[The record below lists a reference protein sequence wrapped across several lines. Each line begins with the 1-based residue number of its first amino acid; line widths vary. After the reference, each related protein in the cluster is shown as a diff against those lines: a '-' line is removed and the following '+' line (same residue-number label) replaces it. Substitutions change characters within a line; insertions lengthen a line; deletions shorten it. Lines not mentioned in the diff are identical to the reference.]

1 MVRASKKEGN
11 TMKKLILCLGIAGLL
26 WGCGGG
32 TPETEEAGGGVVA
45 DAPVSTPERPIVI
58 LETDSG
64 RVVTEL
70 YPHVAPVTCDSILSL
85 VNQGFY
91 NGLTFHRIVPG
102 FVIQGGDPQG
112 TGTGNAGFQIPAE
125 FSDQSHIEGALSMA
139 RSPANINSSSC
150 QFFICLAPIAH
161 LDGQYNL
168 FGQVIEGMDVV
179 HKLERIPTGAA
190 NRPTEPVYIRRMF
203 ENK

>member
-1 MVRASKKEGN
+1 
-11 TMKKLILCLGIAGLL
+11 MKKLVLCLGIAGLL
-26 WGCGGG
+26 WGCSGG
-32 TPETEEAGGGVVA
+32 TPETEQAGGGAVA
-45 DAPVSTPERPIVI
+45 GVPVSTPERPIVI

-64 RVVTEL
+64 RVVTEF

-91 NGLTFHRIVPG
+91 SGLTFHRIVPG

-125 FSDQSHIEGALSMA
+125 FSDQPHVEGALSMA
-139 RSPANINSSSC
+139 RSPTNINSSSC
-150 QFFICLAPIAH
+150 QFFICLAARPD
-161 LDGQYNL
+161 LDGQYNI

-179 HKLERIPTGAA
+179 HKLEMIPTGAA
-190 NRPTEPVYIRRMF
+190 NRPNEPVYIRRMF

>member
-1 MVRASKKEGN
+1 
-11 TMKKLILCLGIAGLL
+11 MKNLILCFGIAGLL
-26 WGCGGG
+26 WGCGSG
-32 TPETEEAGGGVVA
+32 TPETEKAEGGAVD

-64 RVVTEL
+64 RIVVEF
-70 YPHVAPVTCDSILSL
+70 YPHVAPITCDSVLSL

-125 FSDQSHIEGALSMA
+125 FSDSSHIEGALSMA

-150 QFFICLAPIAH
+150 QFFICLAPRPD

-179 HKLERIPTGAA
+179 HKLEQIPTGAA

>member
-1 MVRASKKEGN
+1 
-11 TMKKLILCLGIAGLL
+11 MKKLILSLSIASFLL
-26 WGCGGG
+26 GCGGG
-32 TPETEEAGGGVVA
+32 TTETEKAGGGAVA
-45 DAPVSTPERPIVI
+45 DAPVSTSERPIVI

-64 RVVTEL
+64 RVVTEF
-70 YPHVAPVTCDSILSL
+70 YPHVAPITCDSILSL

-112 TGTGNAGFQIPAE
+112 NGTGNAGFQIPAE
-125 FSDQSHIEGALSMA
+125 FSDQPHLEGALSMA

-150 QFFICLAPIAH
+150 QFFICLAPTPH
-161 LDGQYNL
+161 LDEQYNL

-179 HKLERIPTGAA
+179 HKLERIPTGAS
-190 NRPTEPVYIRRMF
+190 NRPSEPVYIRRMF